1 VRELRDI
8 FAYQNSLTYAEL
20 DKCLHEKCKEY
31 SSNFHDLA
39 KSQAENLTEVKNFLY
54 FKNG

>member
-1 VRELRDI
+1 MRELRDT
-8 FAYQNSLTYAEL
+8 FAYQNALSYTEL

-39 KSQAENLTEVKNFLY
+39 KSQAENLTEVIDF
-54 FKNG
+54 